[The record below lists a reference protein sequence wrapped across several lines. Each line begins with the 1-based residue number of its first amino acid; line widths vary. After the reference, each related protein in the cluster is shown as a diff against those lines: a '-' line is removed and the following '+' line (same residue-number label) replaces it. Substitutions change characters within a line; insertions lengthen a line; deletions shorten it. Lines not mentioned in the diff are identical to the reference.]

1 MKIALFTETYIPSIN
16 GVVTH
21 VKALKS
27 GLEKLGHEVLIV
39 CASPGAKHHHVE
51 NGVLYCP
58 GVNLKK
64 LYNYGV
70 AAPKS
75 HVRYKYIKKFDPD
88 IIHIHTEFGIGYSG
102 TIAAKLLNIPLIYT
116 MHTMYDDYLY
126 YVAPKKF
133 IKIAKKTSHAY
144 AKILAEK
151 ATCLTGPSKK
161 VEEFF
166 RSCGVQKPVYVV
178 PNPVEIDKFK
188 PHCISEEKRALIRK
202 KLGILADEL
211 AVCFCGRLGR
221 EKNIDTLL
229 KYWSEV
235 VEGDRKCKLLIFGD
249 GPSRKELEKYS
260 NRLKINDTVNFLG
273 KISHDNLPPYY
284 ASCDIYITASLS
296 DTNSISMLEAM
307 ATGLPVVHIYDELNK
322 GQVIDGYNGFIYKNS
337 AQMKKIIDDYKKIS
351 NDEKNEISKNSRR
364 SVLKYGDITLAKN
377 LLNIYKQARQ
387 IYSEPNSVKR
397 KLQLNYQK
405 IKNKIKKQ

>member
-1 MKIALFTETYIPSIN
+1 MRIALFTETYIPSIN

-27 GLEKLGHEVLIV
+27 GLEKLGHSVLVV
-39 CASPGAKHHHVE
+39 CAFPGAKHHHVE

-58 GVNLKK
+58 SINFKK

-70 AAPKS
+70 APPKS
-75 HVRYKYIKKFDPD
+75 YAGYKYIKKFAPD
-88 IIHIHTEFGIGYSG
+88 IIHIHTEFGVGYSG
-102 TIAAKLLNIPLIYT
+102 TVAAKLLNVPLVYT
-116 MHTMYDDYLY
+116 MHTMYDNYLY

-133 IKIAKKTSHAY
+133 IKIAQKTSHAY

-161 VEEFF
+161 VEAFF
-166 RSCGVQKPVYVV
+166 RSCGVDKPVYVV

-188 PHCISEEKRALIRK
+188 PQCVSAEKRAWIRQR
-202 KLGILADEL
+202 LGVLEDDL

-221 EKNIDTLL
+221 EKNVDTLL
-229 KYWSEV
+229 KYWKEV
-235 VEGDRKCKLLIFGD
+235 VDCDKKCKLLIFGD
-249 GPSRKELEKYS
+249 GPSREELEKYA
-260 NRLKINDTVNFLG
+260 NKLKIADTVDFLG
-273 KISHDNLPPYY
+273 KISHNDLPPYY
-284 ASCDIYITASLS
+284 ASCDLYITASLS

-322 GQVIDGYNGFIYKNS
+322 GQVVDGYNGYIYKNS
-337 AQMKKIIDDYKKIS
+337 SEMKLIIENYKKIS
-351 NDEKNEISKNSRR
+351 SDEKNKISENSRK

-377 LLNIYKQARQ
+377 LLNIYKKALE
-387 IYSEPNSVKR
+387 IYSKPNSVKHR
-397 KLQLNYQK
+397 LRLNYQK
-405 IKNKIKKQ
+405 IKRKIKNI